1 MPLAHVS
8 INYNDPRINSRPT
21 FDEAIRFASM
31 RAIYVDRKPATTIYI
46 INGRPRVIS
55 EMGNGAR

>member
-1 MPLAHVS
+1 MSVLIITILVLTLIQLLMKRS
-8 INYNDPRINSRPT
+8 DS
-21 FDEAIRFASM
+21 ASM